1 MKPGRPQQDGP
12 DPGDLSFEQALGRL
26 EETVQSLEAGAIPLA
41 DATRLFEEGMKLAR
55 LCSEMLAAA
64 ELRISRL
71 RTAYG
76 EQMRLPAEDELAQP
90 EDGLC

>member
-1 MKPGRPQQDGP
+1 MRSDKPNQDGT
-12 DPGDLSFEQALGRL
+12 DPGDLNFEQALGRL
-26 EETVQSLEAGAIPLA
+26 DETVQSLEAGALPLA

-76 EQMRLPAEDELAQP
+76 EQMRLPAEDESASP